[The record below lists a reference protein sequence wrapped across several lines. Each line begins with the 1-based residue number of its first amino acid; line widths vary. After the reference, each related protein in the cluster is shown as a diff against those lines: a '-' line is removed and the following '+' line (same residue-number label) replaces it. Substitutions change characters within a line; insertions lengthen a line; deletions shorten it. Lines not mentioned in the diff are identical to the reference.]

1 MKHEEF
7 SSTRV
12 GPYLWDIDV
21 EAMEIDELKAL
32 ERLCREKRKQK
43 EAEQLYLN
51 KLNELLEEA
60 AENNVQLYFSDENLY
75 LNLTATREKIYAE
88 EKEYWVK

>member
-21 EAMEIDELKAL
+21 EAMEIDELRAL
-32 ERLCREKRKQK
+32 EQLCHERCEQK
-43 EAEQLYLN
+43 KVEQWYQN
-51 KLNELLEEA
+51 KLRELLEEA
-60 AENNVQLYFSDENLY
+60 AEDNVQLYFSNENLY
-75 LNLTATREKIYAE
+75 LNLTATRENIYAE